1 MAQSE
6 KLAARTHGLHVA
18 IIMDG
23 NGRWAE
29 AQGLPRVAGHRAGA
43 IAVHRVV
50 RAAPGLGVSTLTL
63 FALSADNW
71 KRPEQEVQA
80 LLALLR
86 EYLLSE
92 TPECVANGVALRVIG
107 RRDRLPTELVL
118 AIEAAEEAT
127 RSGKRLC
134 LRLAID
140 YSSRDAI
147 IGAARAFNVTMAA
160 NGSHDGFAALLAGER
175 RSNGAR
181 CECGD
186 AAQGVVLGS
195 TAESEAQPA
204 GDLDRSVACVHAS
217 ACDVDLLIRS
227 GGEQRLSDF
236 LLWECAY
243 AEIVFTK
250 RMWPEFDG
258 TALRK
263 AIQEFRSRERR
274 FGGLRASDAS

>member
-6 KLAARTHGLHVA
+6 SLATRPSGLHVA

-29 AQGLPRVAGHRAGA
+29 ARGLPRAAGHRAGA

-50 RAAPGLGVSTLTL
+50 RAAPTLGVSTLTL

-71 KRPEQEVQA
+71 KRPKPEIDA
-80 LLALLR
+80 LLGLLR
-86 EYLLSE
+86 EYLQCE
-92 TPECVANGVALRVIG
+92 TPECVANGVRLCVIG
-107 RRDRLPTELVL
+107 RRDRLTTELVL
-118 AIEAAEEAT
+118 AIEAAENAT
-127 RSGKRLC
+127 RSGTRLV

-140 YSSRDAI
+140 YSSREAI
-147 IGAARAFNVTMAA
+147 VHAARAFNVAHAA
-160 NGSHDGFAALLAGER
+160 GGAHGGFAALLSGTCDALGAIP
-175 RSNGAR
+175 SANGAS
-181 CECGD
+181 
-186 AAQGVVLGS
+186 LS
-195 TAESEAQPA
+195 LESA
-204 GDLDRSVACVHAS
+204 H
-217 ACDVDLLIRS
+217 DVDLLIRS

-258 TALRK
+258 TALRR
-263 AIQEFRSRERR
+263 AIQEFRTRERR
-274 FGGLRASDAS
+274 FGSIRAPRAS